1 METVID
7 RPSAEVPPPA
17 RRKLIDHVTAAQLAV
32 QRCARWVPDPAR
44 AHELYD
50 YLARAID
57 QLHAAQAAL
66 ADAR

>member
-1 METVID
+1 
-7 RPSAEVPPPA
+7 
-17 RRKLIDHVTAAQLAV
+17 
-32 QRCARWVPDPAR
+32 VPDPAR
-44 AHELYD
+44 AHELHD